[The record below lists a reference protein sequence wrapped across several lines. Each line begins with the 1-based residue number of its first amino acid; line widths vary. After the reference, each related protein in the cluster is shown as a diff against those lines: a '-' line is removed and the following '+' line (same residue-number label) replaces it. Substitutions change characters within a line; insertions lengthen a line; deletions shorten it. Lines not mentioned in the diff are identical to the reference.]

1 MQLLEPEF
9 QVYHSALLSFAQ
21 QPWHQ
26 ADEQLFEKASLPFTK
41 QGAASIVHGG
51 GVFALVSMRESHI
64 SASTSPYLPH
74 APTHLP
80 QSPHSLAISL
90 PPEFLLLLLR
100 SDLLSART
108 MRDFDLMVVPHIFGY
123 ATLGMHCRRLLCRAT
138 CPPLST
144 RAILRVRARVCM
156 LLTHTHTHSL
166 SLSLLSIYRLVHT
179 LTTHM
184 YAVVCVCVCLSLS
197 LCACLPLSVSLC
209 LFASVSLCLP
219 LSQMFACRRVC

>member
-1 MQLLEPEF
+1 MSRCVNPTLAHPLHLTYLTHPPICLNHPTPSPF
-9 QVYHSALLSFAQ
+9 
-21 QPWHQ
+21 
-26 ADEQLFEKASLPFTK
+26 LF
-41 QGAASIVHGG
+41 
-51 GVFALVSMRESHI
+51 
-64 SASTSPYLPH
+64 
-74 APTHLP
+74 
-80 QSPHSLAISL
+80 

-184 YAVVCVCVCLSLS
+184 YAVVCVCVFVSLS
-197 LCACLPLSVSLC
+197 LCLST
-209 LFASVSLCLP
+209 SLCLP
-219 LSQMFACRRVC
+219 VPVCICLSVPASVPNVRMQTSLLKQRALGNFSTGSRVRS

>member
-51 GVFALVSMRESHI
+51 CLLLSRCVNPTLAHPLHLTYLTHPPI
-64 SASTSPYLPH
+64 CLNHPTPSPFLF
-74 APTHLP
+74 
-80 QSPHSLAISL
+80 

-156 LLTHTHTHSL
+156 LLSL
-166 SLSLLSIYRLVHT
+166 SLSHTHT
-179 LTTHM
+179 LSLCSVFIAWFTPLPLTCM
-184 YAVVCVCVCLSLS
+184 LLCVCVCLSLS